1 MTGNHRVMEVEHRKG
16 GLASQFKDRLRCH
29 QLQLVLRGIHAV
41 LADRDVPPADALL

>member
-1 MTGNHRVMEVEHRKG
+1 MEVEHLEG
-16 GLASQFKDRLRCH
+16 GLASHVKDRLRCH